1 MEPVTITINGNVV
14 HHDAQKEGG
23 AHFAPDASETN
34 YLIIQSFAPLD
45 KAQREHLRELGI
57 ELQQVISGDTYF
69 CRYNPH
75 DLTELR
81 SLSFLHFVNPY
92 HPDYVV
98 SHTLKA
104 TDLDQGSYEV
114 YITPHDDRES
124 PDALKALGQKIA
136 HRLNISESDIH
147 PHTGYLRMFLKPED
161 FDEIAGLDEVR
172 FISKVGKATGF
183 NWTAREDIFTSQ
195 DDYGGVDEVV
205 GVADMGIDVNHG
217 AFLFDGSRGT
227 GSRIQAALSPNANG
241 THIVGNVRDVSAH
254 GTHVTGS
261 VAGNW
266 LSPGL
271 HKPVLGTAPKAGL
284 FCQVLFEENGEK
296 ADYPAGQS
304 FQTLIEQAE
313 YWKAN
318 VHTNSWGTRHENS
331 GVITQDP
338 YSRQTVDVDKSAWD
352 HRNINIL
359 FAAGNFGHIGTQIGE
374 QGAAKNCITVGAC
387 EPTHPLNYNPNRAP
401 KYLYQLGEARGNP
414 DRLAFF
420 SSTGPTQNT
429 LGSPGNNSR
438 IKPDV
443 VAPGVS
449 IYSAKSSTAPAQGS
463 GADTRPFNY
472 FGTPPDNASPND
484 LFFFQQGTS
493 MATPLAAGS
502 CVVIRKA
509 LKTCLDPSAIS
520 SAMVKAVLING
531 TIDMTT
537 SGVTQRTRGGL
548 APGPVALT
556 PTPSPQQGFGRI
568 NLAKSLLCV
577 PNTSGGFGGVF
588 PLTLTDLP
596 AAVLQRDGQRAKI
609 IPIGGPPDTAG
620 TTLGPMI
627 PKLTVTMCYT
637 DAPSIEGS
645 GSLVNTLFLQVTSG
659 TTTVY
664 GNKPFGVNTPDTV
677 NNVQKVVWENIP
689 VVDATAVVTCV
700 NVGLG
705 LKAKPTDADQT
716 KGGQDFAL
724 AWYLEWLDSSNNSTY
739 RLAGDFV
746 VAKMGSKFTGLM
758 WQGTLLSMLLNNLE
772 YYSCGKM
779 DKCFTEI
786 MAKLRL

>member
-1 MEPVTITINGNVV
+1 MV

-23 AHFAPDASETN
+23 GHFAPDASETN

-45 KAQREHLRELGI
+45 KAQREHLRELGV

-98 SHTLKA
+98 SNTLKA

-124 PDALKALGQKIA
+124 PEALKALGQKIA

-147 PHTGYLRMFLKPED
+147 PHTGYLRMLLKPED
-161 FDEIAGLDEVR
+161 FDKIAGLDEVR

-183 NWTAREDIFTSQ
+183 NWTAREDMYVFLSPEKNRGSFTSQ
-195 DDYGGVDEVV
+195 DDYGGADEAV
-205 GVADMGIDVNHG
+205 GVADMGIDVNHR

-227 GSRIQAALSPNANG
+227 GSRIKAAISLRQDGDGTSGPNANG
-241 THIVGNVRDVSAH
+241 THIVGNVRDMNAH

-271 HKPVLGTAPKAGL
+271 HEPVLGTAPKAGL
-284 FCQVLFEENGEK
+284 FCQVLFKEDGEQ
-296 ADYPAGQS
+296 ADYPTGQS

-313 YWKAN
+313 YWNAN
-318 VHTNSWGTRHENS
+318 VHTNSWGTRHQNS

-359 FAAGNFGHIGTQIGE
+359 FAAGNFGHHGTQIGE

-429 LGSPGNNSR
+429 LGSSGNNSR

-463 GADTRPFNY
+463 GADTHPFNY

-484 LFFFQQGTS
+484 LFCFQQGTS

-537 SGVTQRTRGGL
+537 SGVTQRTIQGTGAH
-548 APGPVALT
+548 APGPIALT

-577 PNTSGGFGGVF
+577 PNASGGFGGVF
-588 PLTLTDLP
+588 PLTLRDLSE
-596 AAVLQRDGQRAKI
+596 AVLQRNGEWEKEI
-609 IPIGGPPDTAG
+609 TIGNPPNTAG
-620 TTLGPMI
+620 TTLGTVKYPMI

-637 DAPSIEGS
+637 DAPSTEGS
-645 GSLVNTLFLQVTSG
+645 GSLVNTLFLKVTSG

-664 GNKPFGVNTPDTV
+664 GNKPIGVNTPDTV
-677 NNVQKVVWENIP
+677 NNVQKVVWQNIP
-689 VVDATAVVTCV
+689 VGESTAVVTCV

-705 LKAKPTDADQT
+705 LLAKPTDADQT
-716 KGGQDFAL
+716 VGGQDFAL
-724 AWYLEWLDSSNNSTY
+724 AWYLEWLDSSNNLTYKYYNKITTSTEAINHT
-739 RLAGDFV
+739 RLV
-746 VAKMGSKFTGLM
+746 S
-758 WQGTLLSMLLNNLE
+758 S
-772 YYSCGKM
+772 
-779 DKCFTEI
+779 
-786 MAKLRL
+786 